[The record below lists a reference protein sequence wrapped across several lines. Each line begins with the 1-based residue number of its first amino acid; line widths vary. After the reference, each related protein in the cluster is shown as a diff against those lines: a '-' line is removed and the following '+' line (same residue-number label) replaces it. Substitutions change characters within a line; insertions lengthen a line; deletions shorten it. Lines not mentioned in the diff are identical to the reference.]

1 MNLGRSVTRRA
12 WPSAILLLVTAA
24 LVAGC
29 ATLGASLETPRLSL
43 VGIQLQD
50 ASFFEQRL
58 RVRLRV
64 QNPNDLVLPVRGID
78 VQFEL
83 DGEDFAQGVSERSFD
98 VPALGEAE
106 FDMLVTAN
114 AATALLRIL
123 DKDRGG
129 RLEALDYRSRQAQHE
144 PRAAALVPF
153 DERGTI
159 PWTRSREAL
168 PEAELPRAG
177 QRATAAARAYSST

>member
-1 MNLGRSVTRRA
+1 M
-12 WPSAILLLVTAA
+12 
-24 LVAGC
+24 
-29 ATLGASLETPRLSL
+29 
-43 VGIQLQD
+43 
-50 ASFFEQRL
+50 
-58 RVRLRV
+58 

-129 RLEALDYRSRQAQHE
+129 RLEALDYRIRGKLSTSLGLLRS
-144 PRAAALVPF
+144 VPF

-159 PWTRSREAL
+159 SLDSLTRGLS
-168 PEAELPRAG
+168 G
-177 QRATAAARAYSST
+177 G

>member
-1 MNLGRSVTRRA
+1 MTRGRSATRHA
-12 WPSAILLLVTAA
+12 GPPAILSLFAAVLL
-24 LVAGC
+24 AGC
-29 ATLGASLETPRLSL
+29 ATLGGKLETPRLSL

-83 DGEDFAQGVSERSFD
+83 DGEDFAPGVSERAFE
-98 VPALGEAE
+98 VPAFGEAE

-129 RLEALDYRSRQAQHE
+129 RLETLDYRIRGKLSTSLGLLRS
-144 PRAAALVPF
+144 VPF

-159 PWTRSREAL
+159 SLDSLARG
-168 PEAELPRAG
+168 RAG
-177 QRATAAARAYSST
+177 G